1 MGGCCREGASVCVN
15 SSCWFRTGSSDST
28 APRPSGAAEDV
39 RATPDNLRKAVT
51 TFEDTARIAR
61 RTFGGAHPLAKLIE
75 QSLQDARAMLR
86 LRTQ

>member
-1 MGGCCREGASVCVN
+1 MMGCYGQSLYKD
-15 SSCWFRTGSSDST
+15 DS
-28 APRPSGAAEDV
+28 
-39 RATPDNLRKAVT
+39 ATLDDLRKAVT

-75 QSLQDARAMLR
+75 QSLQDARATLR